1 MLISKIARSQRGDTI
16 VEVLIAI
23 AIMSA
28 ALSSAYGIT
37 NNSIKSNQESQEHG
51 VALKLAESQ
60 LEQLKSHLKAEKTVP
75 GSPASFCMYTASN
88 ETNVEVIS
96 GAMPNT
102 NFSLYPANCK
112 LDEGLA
118 IDRYNAVIIR
128 TGDTYKVHVDWDG
141 PKGEVSSES
150 LVYRVY

>member
-1 MLISKIARSQRGDTI
+1 MFINRFHLGQKGDTI

-23 AIMSA
+23 AIMTA
-28 ALSSAYGIT
+28 VLSTAYGIT
-37 NNSIKSNQESQEHG
+37 NNSVKSNQESQEHG
-51 VALKLAESQ
+51 VALRLAESQ
-60 LEQLKSHLKAEKTVP
+60 IEQLKSHLEAGKTVP
-75 GSPASFCMYTASN
+75 GSPANFCMYTASN

-96 GAMPNT
+96 GAMPST
-102 NFSLYPANCK
+102 NFGLYPANCK

-118 IDRYNAVIIR
+118 IDRYNAVIVR
-128 TGDTYKVHVDWDG
+128 TGDTYRVHVDWDG